1 MIKSN
6 PCIRKSSSM
15 PVRSRMSSAVCV
27 NRLVKRFNRSR
38 FQSVSPVGPKNTRRM
53 LLSTPTT
60 SCPCRSKCST
70 ASEPIS
76 PLLPVTSTFIR
87 SNYSLQR
94 VAVQIKLGIAAD
106 HIPEMAE
113 NWDESAASSL
123 EEYQQSTRFLTVQG
137 EARPQALRGA
147 NDFERRACGAQRTF
161 V

>member
-1 MIKSN
+1 
-6 PCIRKSSSM
+6 
-15 PVRSRMSSAVCV
+15 
-27 NRLVKRFNRSR
+27 
-38 FQSVSPVGPKNTRRM
+38 M
-53 LLSTPTT
+53 LFSTPTS

-94 VAVQIKLGIAAD
+94 VAVQIKLGIAAN

-113 NWDESAASSL
+113 NWNERAASSL

-137 EARPQALRGA
+137 EAMLRALRGA
-147 NDFERRACGAQRTF
+147 NDFERRARGAQRTF
-161 V
+161 VGCPQVIWHSPKKFESEALFGREFSDALA